1 MAITWVCTKARYVWM
16 LLGLAASLL
25 LLSACDSIANYSV
38 DNQTD
43 QTLITRA
50 LFEDD
55 CSQTGRYRSD
65 YLGEEVV
72 PPKKK
77 TSFEWIYGT
86 DVETVHCVQVLSAD
100 RRLILAEP
108 YSEGQTYAVTDTGNK
123 GLAVASDPATIPDQ
137 GRLDQFKE
145 ALKERP
151 FRTALLL
158 FGWAL
163 VLGVWAAFAIIL
175 PIAVPITLLVFA
187 RRMLRRRFGRPRPAG
202 DHTNVRFPGTVN
214 AVYSALP
221 LPFLREDAFS
231 SRLPRR
237 AARNDGDPSGT
248 G

>member
-1 MAITWVCTKARYVWM
+1 MAANMRMAITWVCTKARYVWM

-86 DVETVHCVQVLSAD
+86 DVEQSTVCKS
-100 RRLILAEP
+100 LAP
-108 YSEGQTYAVTDTGNK
+108 
-123 GLAVASDPATIPDQ
+123 
-137 GRLDQFKE
+137 
-145 ALKERP
+145 
-151 FRTALLL
+151 TA
-158 FGWAL
+158 G
-163 VLGVWAAFAIIL
+163 
-175 PIAVPITLLVFA
+175 
-187 RRMLRRRFGRPRPAG
+187 
-202 DHTNVRFPGTVN
+202 
-214 AVYSALP
+214 
-221 LPFLREDAFS
+221 
-231 SRLPRR
+231 
-237 AARNDGDPSGT
+237 
-248 G
+248 